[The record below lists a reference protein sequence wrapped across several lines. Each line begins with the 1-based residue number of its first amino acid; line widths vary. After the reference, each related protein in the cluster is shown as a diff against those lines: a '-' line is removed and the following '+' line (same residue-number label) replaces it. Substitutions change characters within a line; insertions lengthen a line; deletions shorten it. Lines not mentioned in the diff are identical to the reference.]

1 MIFTIFFYSLFIISD
16 NLMGQTSWQF
26 LLIVG
31 LSVLTSNLV
40 LNQVNA
46 VSKVFFENFN
56 VFPFLS
62 FFCYNFYFSLSLPYF
77 FSP

>member
-1 MIFTIFFYSLFIISD
+1 ELKGRSPRTRNTCAERGSISID

-46 VSKVFFENFN
+46 
-56 VFPFLS
+56 
-62 FFCYNFYFSLSLPYF
+62 
-77 FSP
+77 